1 MRSKPAIAAIIVILL
16 SAFFFLQENSGSAIT
31 PDAGLGPAATTA
43 PVQAGDAGTGQNAT
57 TGRDASPGFRSRNLL
72 EDHFA
77 KHGAEFGATSPE
89 EYLALARSLRNAR
102 TGSDV
107 LEITRTLD
115 KVISKFD
122 RRSGAFIAFDP
133 DSTIR
138 TFFKPT
144 DGEAYFK
151 RQANRLP
158 EP

>member
-1 MRSKPAIAAIIVILL
+1 MRSKPAIAAILVILL
-16 SAFFFLQENSGSAIT
+16 SAFFLLQENSGSAIT
-31 PDAGLGPAATTA
+31 PGAGSDPAAVGTPIQTA
-43 PVQAGDAGTGQNAT
+43 DAGTGQNVS
-57 TGRDASPGFRSRNLL
+57 TGSDRSPGFRSRKLL

-77 KHGAEFGATSPE
+77 RHGAEFRAASPE
-89 EYLALARSLRNAR
+89 EYLALARSLRNTRA
-102 TGSDV
+102 GGDV
-107 LEITRTLD
+107 LEITRTQD
-115 KVISKFD
+115 RVISKFD

-144 DGEAYFK
+144 DGEAYFR